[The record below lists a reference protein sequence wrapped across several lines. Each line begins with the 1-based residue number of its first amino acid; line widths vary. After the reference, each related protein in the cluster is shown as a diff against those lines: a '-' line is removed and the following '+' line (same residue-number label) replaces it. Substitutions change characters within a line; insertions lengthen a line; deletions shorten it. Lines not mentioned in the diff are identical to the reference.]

1 MGLGAD
7 ISPVE
12 LRRHCKEFAL
22 SYVDSQR
29 EQFKRLGSLGDFSD
43 PYLTLK
49 PGLRLARLRFSGN
62 GRKGYIY
69 KGLKPVYWCP
79 TMSPPWRRQRI
90 EYADDPC
97 YSIYV
102 GNSSSGTTKVC
113 LRAWAPTSPKPM

>member
-49 PGLRLARLRFSGN
+49 PEFEARQIEIFGEMAK
-62 GRKGYIY
+62 KGYIY
-69 KGLKPVYWCP
+69 KGLKPVYWL
-79 TMSPPWRRQRI
+79 SLI
-90 EYADDPC
+90 H
-97 YSIYV
+97 I
-102 GNSSSGTTKVC
+102 
-113 LRAWAPTSPKPM
+113 